1 MAPTILCLASYFKGG
16 AFIEECKR
24 QGCHNILI
32 TSQELEHE
40 AWPREAIDELYVM
53 PFANLFKQPDI
64 TYAVSYLARTR
75 KIDRIIALDDFD
87 VETVA
92 ELREHLRMPGMGG
105 STARYFR
112 DKLAMRVQA
121 RDEGIP
127 VPEFVHVLNYD
138 DLRAYMNS
146 VPGPWVLKPRSEASS
161 MGIRK
166 VNHADELWPILDELG
181 DRQSYYVLER
191 FVPGDVF
198 HVDSIVWNQRVLFS
212 VCSKYGLPPM
222 AVYQGG
228 GVFVTG
234 LVAHN
239 SPEDQALQAL
249 NRELIAAMGMVRGVT
264 HAEFIRSH
272 ADGTFYFLEIAARVG
287 GAHIDLM
294 VEHATGLNL
303 WREWARLELAHLHQ
317 REYTLPPVQRSYAG
331 LIVSLARQAWPDTSA
346 YTDPEI
352 VWRLRKEHHVGFV
365 VAAQDHARVETLL
378 GQYAGRVAADFTVVA
393 PPKSGER
400 PVL

>member
-1 MAPTILCLASYFKGG
+1 MPPTILCLASYFKGG
-16 AFIEECKR
+16 AFLEECKR
-24 QGCHNILI
+24 LGCHTILI
-32 TSQELEHE
+32 TAQDLEHE
-40 AWPREAIDELYVM
+40 AWPRHAIDEFFVM
-53 PFANLFKQPDI
+53 PFATLFKQPDI
-64 TYAVSYLARTR
+64 TNAVTFLARTR

-92 ELREHLRMPGMGG
+92 SLREHLRMPGMGD

-127 VPEFVHVLNYD
+127 VPEFVHVLNHD
-138 DLRAYMNS
+138 DLRDYMAAT
-146 VPGPWVLKPRSEASS
+146 PGPWVLKPRSEASS

-166 VNHADELWPILDELG
+166 VNSADEIWPMLDELG

-198 HVDSIVWNQRVLFS
+198 HVDSVVWNKRVLFT
-212 VCSKYGLPPM
+212 VCSRYGLPPM

-234 LVAHN
+234 IIPYQ

-249 NRELIAAMGMVRGVT
+249 NREVIAAMGMVRGVT
-264 HAEFIRSH
+264 HAEFIRSE
-272 ADGTFYFLEIAARVG
+272 ADGAFHFLEIAARVG
-287 GAHIDLM
+287 GANIDLM
-294 VEHATGLNL
+294 LEHATGVNL
-303 WREWARLELAHLHQ
+303 WREWARMELAHL
-317 REYTLPPVQRSYAG
+317 RGESYTLPPTRRDYAG
-331 LIVSLARQAWPDTSA
+331 LLVSLARQPWPDTSA
-346 YTDPEI
+346 YNDPEI
-352 VWRLRKEHHVGFV
+352 VWRLHKEHHVGFI
-365 VAAQDHARVETLL
+365 VAAPDHARVQQLIDA
-378 GQYAGRVAADFTVVA
+378 YAGRVAADFSATA

-400 PVL
+400 PV